1 MLLKIVKITTVAK
14 LLQLLRNNIDSLKLP
29 DIIKGALKIL
39 KSFISK
45 DKKDVANE
53 NDSENISDRRGQVA
67 RAAAVKPGP
76 SNQRRRRQLRQRIG
90 VKNI

>member
-67 RAAAVKPGP
+67 RAAVVKPGP
-76 SNQRRRRQLRQRIG
+76 SNQRRRRQPRQRIG